1 MHTVYLL
8 CTKRQIWKLILK
20 TSRLRLFRAIFSKVF
35 VACNWFASYRQNVW
49 KYVNVPEN
57 CSLSKVYRSMLQLF
71 CIFFRSAADSADL
84 SAICGDVGH
93 QTGSCQC
100 VALRTDFK
108 FPPPPHMGLPVNNY
122 SWPTKPQQIIC
133 LAEELTRE
141 VGPGGGD
148 RVPHSLTR
156 WLLILN

>member
-84 SAICGDVGH
+84 SASCGDVGH

-108 FPPPPHMGLPVNNY
+108 FPPPSHGPTCKQLQLTDKATADY
-122 SWPTKPQQIIC
+122 LFSWGTNK
-133 LAEELTRE
+133 
-141 VGPGGGD
+141 GGGAG
-148 RVPHSLTR
+148 RG
-156 WLLILN
+156 W